1 MKLTNSIFL
10 TLLLL
15 VLTLSAATGQNARS
29 LINDGKK
36 ELKKQNYKQ
45 ALDHFQKALEIE
57 SSNDQA
63 NYYAGVCRLTLGQ
76 PELALEH
83 LLKADKMTKE
93 KKYNYH
99 LARAYFQNEQ
109 FNQAGKF
116 LHGSESSKIT
126 EEEAKLYENL
136 RNAQNLVK
144 HPLGII
150 VQNLGDVINTPGG
163 EYSAMMTADQRSI
176 LFTSRRSESAK
187 QAADGLAY
195 ENIYS
200 ATMDKFD
207 EWQTPETIDNHA
219 NSKGHDASVQ
229 LFAADQKMVI
239 YHNEDLFLTEYEE
252 GAWGKRRSLD
262 MLNNDKTLESHC
274 FINAT
279 EDIIYFASDRHAPGG
294 DLDLYVTIKGDNGK
308 WGDPES
314 LETLNTPFDED
325 APFLGEDGTLYLSSR
340 GHNSMG
346 GYDIFRSRHNP
357 GSNSWQ
363 SPQNVG
369 YPINSVFDDIYF
381 NTIGNLAYFSSQ
393 RKGGYG
399 FLDIYR
405 IILFDKVKIPGVV
418 INKANNQLV
427 SGASISIYEVDKP
440 YKTTSNS
447 VGNCQL
453 IVPIEQ
459 SFNLEITVDGELVH
473 SGEYLMRVLFKDP
486 KKHQYN
492 LSIEISPG
500 ARGVEPTTSET
511 QHIITTMS
519 YNLDWELGQLVPVDI
534 DPERGLVLR
543 INLPEPEPVEALVP
557 AIMEIPTPV
566 AAKPAP
572 KSFAPVYFDYNQT
585 TIRQDDLSE
594 LDRVAQAM
602 TNDQEMKLLVEA
614 YADVRGTDWY
624 NVSISGKRAQ
634 AVKNYLVGKGVDR
647 SRLELHGNGESNL
660 VNDCVNGVP
669 CPDSKHQQ
677 NRRVIF
683 TVASVLNKPG
693 ELVLMATL
701 SGPSAPLSEVDRY
714 SWMVENYVEKRKEG
728 LQFKVTLGAFK
739 EYTDP
744 NFERFVDLGSIEK
757 AEGDDGMVRFHIS
770 GFPTLKHAEII
781 RQEVINRGIEDAY
794 VAIFYNQKRIG
805 LKVLSRL

>member
-325 APFLGEDGTLYLSSR
+325 APFLG
-340 GHNSMG
+340 
-346 GYDIFRSRHNP
+346 
-357 GSNSWQ
+357 
-363 SPQNVG
+363 
-369 YPINSVFDDIYF
+369 
-381 NTIGNLAYFSSQ
+381 
-393 RKGGYG
+393 
-399 FLDIYR
+399 
-405 IILFDKVKIPGVV
+405 
-418 INKANNQLV
+418 
-427 SGASISIYEVDKP
+427 
-440 YKTTSNS
+440 
-447 VGNCQL
+447 
-453 IVPIEQ
+453 
-459 SFNLEITVDGELVH
+459 
-473 SGEYLMRVLFKDP
+473 
-486 KKHQYN
+486 
-492 LSIEISPG
+492 
-500 ARGVEPTTSET
+500 
-511 QHIITTMS
+511 
-519 YNLDWELGQLVPVDI
+519 
-534 DPERGLVLR
+534 
-543 INLPEPEPVEALVP
+543 
-557 AIMEIPTPV
+557 
-566 AAKPAP
+566 
-572 KSFAPVYFDYNQT
+572 
-585 TIRQDDLSE
+585 
-594 LDRVAQAM
+594 
-602 TNDQEMKLLVEA
+602 
-614 YADVRGTDWY
+614 
-624 NVSISGKRAQ
+624 
-634 AVKNYLVGKGVDR
+634 
-647 SRLELHGNGESNL
+647 
-660 VNDCVNGVP
+660 
-669 CPDSKHQQ
+669 
-677 NRRVIF
+677 
-683 TVASVLNKPG
+683 
-693 ELVLMATL
+693 
-701 SGPSAPLSEVDRY
+701 
-714 SWMVENYVEKRKEG
+714 
-728 LQFKVTLGAFK
+728 
-739 EYTDP
+739 
-744 NFERFVDLGSIEK
+744 
-757 AEGDDGMVRFHIS
+757 
-770 GFPTLKHAEII
+770 
-781 RQEVINRGIEDAY
+781 
-794 VAIFYNQKRIG
+794 
-805 LKVLSRL
+805 